1 MNSEIKIVDNFLD
14 EEDFKKIINIIGY
27 TSWGLHSSSEF
38 ESTKESSILY
48 SNLTDESFFNG
59 YLFDKVVGQL
69 DEDDYKLERIYLN
82 GQWSGREGTFHKD
95 GCDFTSLIY
104 MTHYEYGWGG
114 FTEIMTKPEPTLIYP
129 IPNRLVIFPGN
140 IFHKAYSFAYQNCP
154 LRISLA
160 FKIEKK

>member
-14 EEDFKKIINIIGY
+14 EKDIQKI
-27 TSWGLHSSSEF
+27 TSNRLTWNLQTSNPVKGELSFLMSE
-38 ESTKESSILY
+38 K
-48 SNLTDESFFNG
+48 TDDPFFNS
-59 YLFDKVVGQL
+59 YLYDKVVEQL
-69 DEDDYKLERIYLN
+69 DGDNYRLQRVNFN
-82 GQWSGREGTFHKD
+82 GQWNGREGTLHRD

-104 MTHYEYGWGG
+104 VSTYEYGGGG

-140 IFHKAYSFAYQNCP
+140 IYHKAYSFAYQNCP

-160 FKIEKK
+160 FKINKK